1 MVGGSSSFARV
12 RPSYAELALAAATGM
27 LVGVLIA
34 LAIGAASPPETQTVV
49 QTVTTPQRDP
59 SARPATIPDV
69 VGERLDIAT
78 DRIRRER
85 LIVKVEGGGI
95 LGVIREQNW
104 GVVTQEPP
112 AGKVTETGSTV
123 QITIERR

>member
-1 MVGGSSSFARV
+1 V

-49 QTVTTPQRDP
+49 QTVTTPERDP

-104 GVVTQEPP
+104 EVVTQEPP
-112 AGKVTETGSTV
+112 AGKATETGSTV